1 MEQAVRNSS
10 HSHSMATPESC
21 SPPDAK
27 PAIDPRRSS
36 AGSITIDAPSA
47 DNVPAKDSVAA
58 AGAASRPPNRKRK
71 ASTSAR
77 AGAAY
82 PRKRAVNACAVCR
95 ARRTKCDNKKPKCS
109 FCESVGA
116 ECRLESKDPSTFDPA
131 SLEIIERLAR
141 LEDVLGKL
149 PERTREEV
157 EKIGGVRG
165 VDHAAANGISTTQFQ
180 DARRDDERSV
190 ATSLHE
196 RPVLE
201 RRTTGDSK
209 YQPRNDPRRFSQNSR
224 RPESIVDGRPTAH
237 LDSLLPQTVQD
248 IVRWPAITSH
258 LATQHTISQAP
269 SPVPMEAARTRR
281 LHPSAVKAED
291 FQLDDQT
298 CMEVTDAYLQYSNI
312 RNPIFDENGL
322 RSLVAEVYDRDFEW
336 GAESCLVLMVC
347 ANGALAMPFDP
358 HRGISESTHD
368 GLADALFQQAE
379 HRLGAV
385 FSAGGLIQAQAL
397 FLCGVFHMCK
407 SSQTHSHL
415 PFAAASHTKA
425 KLQLHN
431 RIQNQASLFHT
442 NKSPHR
448 SSTRS

>member
-1 MEQAVRNSS
+1 M
-10 HSHSMATPESC
+10 
-21 SPPDAK
+21 D
-27 PAIDPRRSS
+27 
-36 AGSITIDAPSA
+36 GA
-47 DNVPAKDSVAA
+47 DNAA
-58 AGAASRPPNRKRK
+58 ASAPKETASRPPNRKRK

-141 LEDVLGKL
+141 LEEVLGKL
-149 PERTREEV
+149 PERTKEEI
-157 EKIGGVRG
+157 EKIGGIGR

-190 ATSLHE
+190 ATSVNE
-196 RPVLE
+196 RPLIE
-201 RRTTGDSK
+201 RRTTGDSRQF
-209 YQPRNDPRRFSQNSR
+209 QPRSDPRRFSQNSR
-224 RPESIVDGRPTAH
+224 RPESIIDGRPTAH

-258 LATQHTISQAP
+258 LITQHTISQAP
-269 SPVPMEAARTRR
+269 SPVPMEAARSRR
-281 LHPSAVKAED
+281 LHPSAVKADD

-298 CMEVTDAYLQYSNI
+298 CMAVTDAYLQYSNI
-312 RNPIFDENGL
+312 RNPIFDESGL
-322 RSLVAEVYDRDFEW
+322 RSLVAEVYDRHFEW

-358 HRGISESTHD
+358 HRGISESAHD

-385 FSAGGLIQAQAL
+385 FSAGGLVQAQAL

-407 SSQTHSHL
+407 LSH
-415 PFAAASHTKA
+415 
-425 KLQLHN
+425 
-431 RIQNQASLFHT
+431 
-442 NKSPHR
+442 HR
-448 SSTRS
+448 PVPGF